1 MKKYLIVFTICL
13 TIILTA
19 CSNNYTSDKAVH
31 VAEDREMQS
40 LENEASDFQ
49 SSDGD
54 GAEEADKTSTN
65 RSTVET
71 TNNQMIIYTGFIEIE
86 VSDYN
91 KTVTNIINKVN
102 ELNGFIVKSNEY
114 QHRVD
119 ENRIGEIVVRIP
131 DEHFHSFMNHVEDS
145 STKVLSK
152 TTSGNDVTEEY
163 VDLQSRLRSKQA
175 VEERLLSF
183 MKEAEK
189 TDDLLK
195 ISNDLARVQ
204 EEIEQIKGR
213 MNYLENHVAFSTITI
228 NIQEKA
234 VIIPE
239 IKNTSELNTMENATK
254 LFFETINA
262 ILNVFSKFI
271 VLLIGY
277 SPIIVPLLIFALII
291 LIRRKKLSDD

>member
-1 MKKYLIVFTICL
+1 
-13 TIILTA
+13 
-19 CSNNYTSDKAVH
+19 
-31 VAEDREMQS
+31 
-40 LENEASDFQ
+40 
-49 SSDGD
+49 
-54 GAEEADKTSTN
+54 
-65 RSTVET
+65 
-71 TNNQMIIYTGFIEIE
+71 
-86 VSDYN
+86 
-91 KTVTNIINKVN
+91 
-102 ELNGFIVKSNEY
+102 
-114 QHRVD
+114 
-119 ENRIGEIVVRIP
+119 
-131 DEHFHSFMNHVEDS
+131 
-145 STKVLSK
+145 
-152 TTSGNDVTEEY
+152 DVTEEY

-204 EEIEQIKGR
+204 EQIEQIKGR

-262 ILNVFSKFI
+262 ILNVFSNFI

-277 SPIIVPLLIFALII
+277 SPIIVPLLIFAL
-291 LIRRKKLSDD
+291 

>member
-1 MKKYLIVFTICL
+1 MVMDRKKQNKL
-13 TIILTA
+13 TT
-19 CSNNYTSDKAVH
+19 
-31 VAEDREMQS
+31 
-40 LENEASDFQ
+40 F
-49 SSDGD
+49 
-54 GAEEADKTSTN
+54 
-65 RSTVET
+65 
-71 TNNQMIIYTGFIEIE
+71 F
-86 VSDYN
+86 
-91 KTVTNIINKVN
+91 
-102 ELNGFIVKSNEY
+102 
-114 QHRVD
+114 
-119 ENRIGEIVVRIP
+119 
-131 DEHFHSFMNHVEDS
+131 
-145 STKVLSK
+145 
-152 TTSGNDVTEEY
+152 
-163 VDLQSRLRSKQA
+163 
-175 VEERLLSF
+175 
-183 MKEAEK
+183 
-189 TDDLLK
+189 K

-262 ILNVFSKFI
+262 ILNVFSNFI